1 MEVIEK
7 IKKYVDNPEFVPEK
21 IAKASK
27 AAYGLCC
34 WVRAMEV
41 YDRVAKVVAPKR
53 AALAAAEA
61 EFAEVSELV
70 RQKKESLAEVERKIA
85 ALQAQ
90 FEETN
95 TRKEELARQVEDCS
109 NKLERA
115 QTLIGG
121 LGGERVRWAETSD
134 GLAKILTNVTGDV
147 LIASAVVSYLG
158 PFTQVRV
165 RVRVRV

>member
-1 MEVIEK
+1 MQ
-7 IKKYVDNPEFVPEK
+7 
-21 IAKASK
+21 A
-27 AAYGLCC
+27 
-34 WVRAMEV
+34 
-41 YDRVAKVVAPKR
+41 
-53 AALAAAEA
+53 AALALTP
-61 EFAEVSELV
+61 SPSP
-70 RQKKESLAEVERKIA
+70 RPSPSPSPGPSP
-85 ALQAQ
+85 
-90 FEETN
+90 N
-95 TRKEELARQVEDCS
+95 QVDDCS

-158 PFTQVRV
+158 PFTQVGV

>member
-1 MEVIEK
+1 M
-7 IKKYVDNPEFVPEK
+7 VDLKSRLLVEP
-21 IAKASK
+21 IAAHP
-27 AAYGLCC
+27 LQ
-34 WVRAMEV
+34 
-41 YDRVAKVVAPKR
+41 
-53 AALAAAEA
+53 AAEA

-121 LGGERVRWAETSD
+121 LGGER
-134 GLAKILTNVTGDV
+134 GCG
-147 LIASAVVSYLG
+147 
-158 PFTQVRV
+158 
-165 RVRVRV
+165 